1 MGAARPGPRRC
12 RDHRERRLGPRRP
25 GAPQRRAGPPAS
37 VGPPVDLAQPAARLR
52 GLRAADAWH
61 GRRAAP
67 LRRLPHRPQRA
78 GAGRPGPAAGV
89 AGFPEIEMREVLQEL
104 NEWTR
109 DGEDIAIA
117 TVIETWGSSPRPLG
131 SKMLVTRSGKM
142 AGSVSNGCI
151 EGAVFEE
158 AQKVLKSGTP
168 KIAAFG
174 VADDVA
180 FEVGL
185 ACGGHIEVFIQPL
198 GTAHRQLVGML
209 DRNEP
214 ATLRT
219 NLLSGEEVL
228 AEGTPPG
235 SELARR
241 DGDVFIEPFRRPAHL
256 VIIGAIHIAIPLH
269 RLAKLMGYR
278 VTVIDARAKF
288 ATRERF
294 PEADELIVA
303 WPDEAMAKLTL
314 DNSTYVVILTHD
326 PKFDLPALRSV
337 LGKDV
342 GYIGAIG
349 SRKTNENRFASLR
362 SEGFTD
368 EQIARVHGPIGL
380 DLGGRGAEETAL
392 GILAEVT
399 AVRFGGSGSSMREV
413 RARSGAG

>member
-1 MGAARPGPRRC
+1 
-12 RDHRERRLGPRRP
+12 
-25 GAPQRRAGPPAS
+25 
-37 VGPPVDLAQPAARLR
+37 
-52 GLRAADAWH
+52 
-61 GRRAAP
+61 
-67 LRRLPHRPQRA
+67 
-78 GAGRPGPAAGV
+78 
-89 AGFPEIEMREVLQEL
+89 MREVLDEL
-104 NEWTR
+104 NQWTR
-109 DGEDIAIA
+109 DGEEIAIA
-117 TVIETWGSSPRPLG
+117 TVVETWGSSPRPLG

-158 AQKVLKSGTP
+158 AQKVLKSGEP
-168 KIAAFG
+168 KLAAFG
-174 VADDVA
+174 VSDDVA

-198 GTAHRQLVGML
+198 GKAHQELIAML
-209 DRNEP
+209 NRDEP

-219 NLLSGEEVL
+219 NLVTGETD
-228 AEGTPPG
+228 AARGTPPG
-235 SELARR
+235 TELARR
-241 DGDVFIEPFRRPAHL
+241 DGDSFMEPFRRPAHL

-303 WPDEAMAKLTL
+303 WPDEAMSKIRL
-314 DNSTYVVILTHD
+314 DPSTYIVILTHD

-337 LGKDV
+337 LGKEV

-349 SRKTNENRFASLR
+349 SRKTNQNRFDKLR
-362 SEGFTD
+362 SEGFTE

-380 DLGGRGAEETAL
+380 DLGSRGAEETAL
-392 GILAEVT
+392 GIMAEVT
-399 AVRFGGSGSSMREV
+399 AERFGGSGTTMKAVKAAS
-413 RARSGAG
+413 

>member
-1 MGAARPGPRRC
+1 
-12 RDHRERRLGPRRP
+12 
-25 GAPQRRAGPPAS
+25 
-37 VGPPVDLAQPAARLR
+37 
-52 GLRAADAWH
+52 
-61 GRRAAP
+61 
-67 LRRLPHRPQRA
+67 
-78 GAGRPGPAAGV
+78 
-89 AGFPEIEMREVLQEL
+89 MREVLNEL
-104 NEWTR
+104 NAWTR
-109 DGEDIAIA
+109 DSEDIALA
-117 TVIETWGSSPRPLG
+117 TVVETWGSSPRPLG

-168 KIAAFG
+168 KVAAFG

-198 GTAHRQLVGML
+198 GRVHRQLIEML
-209 DRNEP
+209 NRDQP

-219 NLLSGEEVL
+219 DLRSGE
-228 AEGTPPG
+228 AELVPGTPAG

-241 DGDVFIEPFRRPAHL
+241 DGDTFVEPFRRPAHL

-288 ATRERF
+288 ATKERF
-294 PEADELIVA
+294 PEADELIVG
-303 WPDEAMAKLTL
+303 WPDEAMSKLVV

-337 LGKDV
+337 LARDA
-342 GYIGAIG
+342 GYVGAIG
-349 SRKTNENRFASLR
+349 SRKTNQNRFDKLR
-362 SEGFTD
+362 EERFTE
-368 EQIARVHGPIGL
+368 EQLARVHGPIGL
-380 DLGGRGAEETAL
+380 DLGSRGAEETAL

-399 AVRFGGSGSSMREV
+399 AVRFGGSGSAMKV
-413 RARSGAG
+413 LRASTA

>member
-1 MGAARPGPRRC
+1 MK
-12 RDHRERRLGPRRP
+12 
-25 GAPQRRAGPPAS
+25 
-37 VGPPVDLAQPAARLR
+37 
-52 GLRAADAWH
+52 
-61 GRRAAP
+61 
-67 LRRLPHRPQRA
+67 
-78 GAGRPGPAAGV
+78 
-89 AGFPEIEMREVLQEL
+89 EVLGEL
-104 NEWTR
+104 NQWI
-109 DGEDIAIA
+109 DGGEDIALA

-158 AQKVLKSGTP
+158 AQKVLKSGVP

-198 GTAHRQLVGML
+198 GKEHRQVVSML
-209 DRNEP
+209 NRHEP

-219 NLLSGEEVL
+219 NLVSGEAEVID
-228 AEGTPPG
+228 GTPPG
-235 SELARR
+235 TELARR
-241 DGDVFIEPFRRPAHL
+241 QGDVFIEPLRRPAHL

-278 VTVIDARAKF
+278 VTVVDARAKF
-288 ATRERF
+288 ATNERF
-294 PEADELIVA
+294 PDADELIVA
-303 WPDEAMAKLTL
+303 WPDEAMSRLVI

-337 LGKDV
+337 LKKDA

-349 SRKTNENRFASLR
+349 SRKTNQNRFDALR
-362 SEGFTD
+362 QEGFT
-368 EQIARVHGPIGL
+368 EEELARVHGPIGL

-392 GILAEVT
+392 GILAEIT
-399 AVRFGGSGSSMREV
+399 AVRYGGSGSSMKAV
-413 RARSGAG
+413 RASA

>member
-1 MGAARPGPRRC
+1 
-12 RDHRERRLGPRRP
+12 
-25 GAPQRRAGPPAS
+25 
-37 VGPPVDLAQPAARLR
+37 
-52 GLRAADAWH
+52 
-61 GRRAAP
+61 
-67 LRRLPHRPQRA
+67 
-78 GAGRPGPAAGV
+78 
-89 AGFPEIEMREVLQEL
+89 
-104 NEWTR
+104 
-109 DGEDIAIA
+109 
-117 TVIETWGSSPRPLG
+117 
-131 SKMLVTRSGKM
+131 MLVTRSGKM

-158 AQKVLKSGTP
+158 AQKVLQSGQP

-198 GTAHRQLVGML
+198 DREQRQVIDML
-209 DRNEP
+209 NRNEP

-219 NLLSGEEVL
+219 NLVTGEAEVVR
-228 AEGTPPG
+228 GTPPG
-235 SELARR
+235 TELARR
-241 DGDVFIEPFRRPAHL
+241 DGDLFIEPFRRPAHL

-278 VTVIDARAKF
+278 VTVVDARAKF

-294 PEADELIVA
+294 PEADELILA
-303 WPDEAMAKLTL
+303 WPDEAMAKIPV

-337 LGKDV
+337 LKKDA

-349 SRKTNENRFASLR
+349 SRRTNQNRFDALR
-362 SEGFTD
+362 KEGFT
-368 EQIARVHGPIGL
+368 EAELARVHGPIGL
-380 DLGGRGAEETAL
+380 DLGSRGAEETAL

-399 AVRFGGSGSSMREV
+399 AVRFGGSGAAMREA
-413 RARSGAG
+413 RAAS

>member
-1 MGAARPGPRRC
+1 
-12 RDHRERRLGPRRP
+12 
-25 GAPQRRAGPPAS
+25 
-37 VGPPVDLAQPAARLR
+37 
-52 GLRAADAWH
+52 
-61 GRRAAP
+61 
-67 LRRLPHRPQRA
+67 
-78 GAGRPGPAAGV
+78 
-89 AGFPEIEMREVLQEL
+89 MREVLEEL
-104 NEWTR
+104 NEWTH

-158 AQKVLKSGTP
+158 GQKVLKSGTP

-185 ACGGHIEVFIQPL
+185 ACGGHIEVFVQPL
-198 GTAHRQLVGML
+198 AKVHRQLVGML
-209 DRNEP
+209 NSDEA

-219 NLLSGEEVL
+219 NLTTGE
-228 AEGTPPG
+228 AELVSGTPPG
-235 SELARR
+235 TELARR
-241 DGDVFIEPFRRPAHL
+241 DGEAFVEPFRRPAHL

-288 ATRERF
+288 ATKERF
-294 PEADELIVA
+294 PEADELMVA
-303 WPDEAMAKLTL
+303 WPDEAMSKVPI
-314 DNSTYVVILTHD
+314 DGSTYIVVLTHD

-337 LGKDV
+337 LKKDA

-349 SRKTNENRFASLR
+349 SRKTNQNRFDALR
-362 SEGFTD
+362 KEGFTE
-368 EQIARVHGPIGL
+368 EQLARVHGPIGL

-392 GILAEVT
+392 GILAEIT
-399 AVRFGGSGSSMREV
+399 AVRFGGSGVSMRAA
-413 RARSGAG
+413 RA